1 MQYRNRNGENS
12 TGRNFNHRESTG
24 RHERKDPVGDPFSPD
39 TGGSNSGWS
48 TGTGRVSA
56 SDIFPQSHSRPF
68 CTGNFFRGEDGS
80 GTGDGIFA
88 GEYDPGQLRT
98 ADPGGISG
106 CYAVHGICASYGA
119 KGGQYVHVGGQRCD
133 DRLHLFRHHGTGGDV
148 CGGRGHREPP
158 QLVQRKLFRND
169 LGQCESDERR
179 GGGGFF
185 VGDSFGQ
192 AAGSLPAGR
201 NLCAESWSEY
211 QDPADPSGGVV
222 QRAFGMYRGI
232 CRTDLFCGDRCAAAD
247 P

>member
-1 MQYRNRNGENS
+1 MQQRRKIRYLIAFVLLIAGIFVLLFCNIGIGTVKIPLAEILT
-12 TGRNFNHRESTG
+12 TGRATG

-39 TGGSNSGWS
+39 TGGSNSGRS

-179 GGGGFF
+179 GGGGF
-185 VGDSFGQ
+185 
-192 AAGSLPAGR
+192 
-201 NLCAESWSEY
+201 LCW
-211 QDPADPSGGVV
+211 
-222 QRAFGMYRGI
+222 
-232 CRTDLFCGDRCAAAD
+232 
-247 P
+247 